1 MTTHPAK
8 HNFFVYR
15 GATFSEQIEWKD
27 ENGVAIDLTGFTAR
41 MHMRDTLEAT
51 TPFLTLTTENGGITL
66 GGAAGTV
73 DLLASAAATSA
84 ISAPSGVYDLEL
96 VAGDGVTVTRLLEG
110 LVTISPEVT
119 R

>member
-8 HNFFVYR
+8 HDFYVYR

-84 ISAPSGVYDLEL
+84 ISATSGVYDLEL

>member
-51 TPFLTLTTENGGITL
+51 TPFLTLTTENGGIAL

-73 DLLASAAATSA
+73 DLLASAAATSS
-84 ISAPSGVYDLEL
+84 ISATSDVYDLEL

>member
-8 HNFFVYR
+8 HNFYVYR
-15 GATFSEQIEWKD
+15 GATFVEQIEWKD
-27 ENGVAIDLTGFTAR
+27 ENGTAIDLTGFTAR
-41 MHMRDTLEAT
+41 MHMRDAVDAA

-66 GGAAGTV
+66 GGVAGTV
-73 DLLASAAATSA
+73 DLLATAAVTSA
-84 ISAPSGVYDLEL
+84 ITATAGVYDLEL
-96 VAGDGVTVTRLLEG
+96 IAGDGVTVTRLLEG

>member
-27 ENGVAIDLTGFTAR
+27 ENGIAIDLTGFTAR
-41 MHMRDTLEAT
+41 LHMRDTLEAT

-73 DLLASAAATSA
+73 DLLASATATSA
-84 ISAPSGVYDLEL
+84 ISATSGVYDLEL

>member
-27 ENGVAIDLTGFTAR
+27 ENGIAIDLTGFTAR
-41 MHMRDTLEAT
+41 LHMRDTLEAT

-73 DLLASAAATSA
+73 DLLASATATSA
-84 ISAPSGVYDLEL
+84 ISATSGVYDLEL
-96 VAGDGVTVTRLLEG
+96 VAGDGVTVIRLLEG

>member
-51 TPFLTLTTENGGITL
+51 TPFLTLTTENGGIAL

-84 ISAPSGVYDLEL
+84 ISATSGVYDLEL

>member
-84 ISAPSGVYDLEL
+84 ISATSGVYDLEL
-96 VAGDGVTVTRLLEG
+96 VASDGVTVTRLLEG

>member
-15 GATFSEQIEWKD
+15 GATFSEQIQWKD

-51 TPFLTLTTENGGITL
+51 TPFLTLTTENGGIAL
-66 GGAAGTV
+66 GGTAGTV

-84 ISAPSGVYDLEL
+84 ISATSGVYDLEL

>member
-15 GATFSEQIEWKD
+15 GATFSEKIEWKD

-51 TPFLTLTTENGGITL
+51 TPFLTLTTENGGIAL
-66 GGAAGTV
+66 GGVAGTV
-73 DLLASAAATSA
+73 DLLASATATTA
-84 ISAPSGVYDLEL
+84 ISATSGVYDLEL

>member
-41 MHMRDTLEAT
+41 MHMRDTLEAS
-51 TPFLTLTTENGGITL
+51 TPFLTLTTENGGISLDGT
-66 GGAAGTV
+66 AGTV

-84 ISAPSGVYDLEL
+84 ISATSGVYDLEL